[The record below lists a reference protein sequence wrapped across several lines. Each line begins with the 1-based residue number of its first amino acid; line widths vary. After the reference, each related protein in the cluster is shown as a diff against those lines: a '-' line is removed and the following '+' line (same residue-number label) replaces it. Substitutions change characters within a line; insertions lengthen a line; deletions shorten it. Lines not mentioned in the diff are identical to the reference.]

1 MKDEMDWMQ
10 AEQAKFQKQRTAGH
24 QGQPAAPGGT
34 GADRSQPARRMGGQ
48 TGGTEDNISMK
59 AQLREIQKK
68 EAELA
73 ERLSQYSNI
82 GMDMGAGAGR
92 GAPTQAAKK
101 APQAQARPP
110 PRGQTFD
117 EDYNM
122 ENPRIESEGEDLD
135 AYGEE
140 LMRQMREKQTRGGGP
155 LGAGMYNDLD
165 GGDSDYG

>member
-1 MKDEMDWMQ
+1 
-10 AEQAKFQKQRTAGH
+10 
-24 QGQPAAPGGT
+24 
-34 GADRSQPARRMGGQ
+34 MGGQ

-101 APQAQARPP
+101 APQA
-110 PRGQTFD
+110 
-117 EDYNM
+117 
-122 ENPRIESEGEDLD
+122 
-135 AYGEE
+135 
-140 LMRQMREKQTRGGGP
+140 
-155 LGAGMYNDLD
+155 
-165 GGDSDYG
+165 